1 MYVMYSDIK
10 TLYIVYKK
18 KSVGKVVLYVYFQG
32 LFQKLKVASGNNPLL
47 LTVDLLLFIFEDKK
61 GLLGE
66 INKS

>member
-32 LFQKLKVASGNNPLL
+32 LF
-47 LTVDLLLFIFEDKK
+47 
-61 GLLGE
+61 
-66 INKS
+66 